1 MIFGMK
7 TAEHRVNRT
16 GRFAAS
22 VLGLVA
28 LFSVLGAAAA
38 AIEPPTVDARSIAGD
53 LRKGGYVIYVRH
65 GLTEQVG
72 ATDEAADFSRCE
84 TQRNLSDAG
93 RAQARAIGKAV
104 KALGIP
110 VGAVEASPFCR
121 TKETAD
127 LAFGRH
133 RVNTDLVFVMNSDA
147 TESKRLGA
155 ALRRMI
161 STVPAS
167 RTNTVLVSHSA
178 NLREAAGIFAK
189 PEGAAYI
196 FRPLGGGRFEPIAR
210 ILPDGWDAA
219 AARTAAAKTP

>member
-1 MIFGMK
+1 MN
-7 TAEHRVNRT
+7 TAERRMNRT
-16 GRFAAS
+16 ARLATT

-28 LFSVLGAAAA
+28 LFTALGAAAA
-38 AIEPPTVDARSIAGD
+38 AVEPPTVDARSIAGE
-53 LRKGGYVIYVRH
+53 LRKGGYVIYFRH

-84 TQRNLSDAG
+84 TQRNLSEAG
-93 RAQARAIGKAV
+93 RAQARTIGKAV
-104 KALGIP
+104 KTLAIP
-110 VGAVEASPFCR
+110 VGVVETSPFCR

-155 ALRRMI
+155 ALHRMLGI
-161 STVPAS
+161 VPAK

-189 PEGAAYI
+189 PEGAAYV
-196 FRPLGGGRFEPIAR
+196 FRPLGDGRFEPIAR
-210 ILPDGWDAA
+210 ILPEGWDAA
-219 AARTAAAKTP
+219 TARTAAVNTQ